1 MKKAVV
7 LQTFR
12 VLLILLAVR
21 NSVLAQEPKKEVPP
35 ATQEKTKQAPSTPAR
50 PTKKPAGATKAQK
63 APVQPPEKEKK
74 IGATLKELSREERE
88 KKAWEILQN
97 GAKEKD
103 RGKRSKAIL
112 ALGLLPPRPEV
123 VEGAESALTD
133 GEAQVRA
140 AAALALGEMR
150 SAKSMP
156 KLLKAA
162 EDEKISVA
170 LAAAR
175 SLVLLKN
182 NIGYEVY
189 YEVLTGE
196 RKGGGMIGQQL
207 DELKDPMKAAEFA
220 FEQGIGFVPFA
231 APGYEAIQMLRKKD
245 PSPVRAAAA
254 RALADDP
261 DPISTKALLVGSK
274 DKNTIV
280 RVAVMKAIAMR
291 GDSSLIN
298 AATEGMDDAKDE
310 VRFAAAAAT
319 LRLTWGGKAH
329 ETPSP

>member
-1 MKKAVV
+1 MKTVRV
-7 LQTFR
+7 PR
-12 VLLILLAVR
+12 NVCVLLALFAIQ
-21 NSVLAQEPKKEVPP
+21 NPVLAQEAKKETAPS
-35 ATQEKTKQAPSTPAR
+35 AQEKKKENQPAQAWPAKNPAETKA
-50 PTKKPAGATKAQK
+50 AQK
-63 APVQPPEKEKK
+63 APLQEPEKETK

-88 KKAWEILQN
+88 KKAWEILRN

-103 RGKRSKAIL
+103 RGKRSRAVD
-112 ALGLLPPRPEV
+112 ALGLLPPRSEV
-123 VEGAESALTD
+123 VELAESALVD

-150 SAKSMP
+150 STKSVP
-156 KLLKAA
+156 KLVKAA

-175 SLVLLKN
+175 SLLLLKN
-182 NIGYEVY
+182 NLGYEVY

-220 FEQGIGFVPFA
+220 LEQGIGFIPFA
-231 APGYEAIQMLRKKD
+231 APGYEAIQMLTKKD

-261 DPISTKALLVGSK
+261 DPLSSKALLVGAT
-274 DKNTIV
+274 DKNIIV
-280 RVAVMKAIAMR
+280 RVAVMKAIAKR
-291 GDSSLIN
+291 GDPTLIK
-298 AATEGMDDAKDE
+298 AAAEAMDDAKEE
-310 VRFAAAAAT
+310 VRYAAAAAT
-319 LRLTWGGKAH
+319 LRLTWGGKVRK
-329 ETPSP
+329 SPGQ

>member
-1 MKKAVV
+1 MSTRTVLRNIGVV
-7 LQTFR
+7 LTLFSMATS
-12 VLLILLAVR
+12 LG
-21 NSVLAQEPKKEVPP
+21 AQEKKEATSNNQEKSPP
-35 ATQEKTKQAPSTPAR
+35 AKAPGS
-50 PTKKPAGATKAQK
+50 KKPTGAQTRRRATS
-63 APVQPPEKEKK
+63 PEPAEQKK
-74 IGATLKELSREERE
+74 IGATLKELSPEERE
-88 KKAWEILQN
+88 KKAWTILEN

-103 RGKRSKAIL
+103 RNKRSRAIN
-112 ALGLLPPRPEV
+112 ALGMLPAKAEV
-123 VEGAESALTD
+123 VEFAENALAD
-133 GEAQVRA
+133 GEALVRR

-150 SAKSMP
+150 SAKSVP

-162 EDEKISVA
+162 NDEKISVA

-220 FEQGIGFVPFA
+220 LEQGIGFIPFA
-231 APGYEAIQMLRKKD
+231 APGYEAIQMLTKKD

-261 DPISTKALLVGSK
+261 DPVSSKALLVGAK

-280 RVAVMKAIAMR
+280 RVAVMRAIAKR
-291 GDSSLIN
+291 GDPSLMN
-298 AATEGMDDAKDE
+298 AASEGMDDIKEE
-310 VRFAAAAAT
+310 VRLVAAAAT
-319 LRLTWGGKAH
+319 LRLTWGGKSR
-329 ETPSP
+329 ESSEP